1 MTRYLYTQ
9 EESIFA
15 KEEKVLIIKYIDVT
29 DLTESLINEL
39 TERDVIYGV
48 QDSESSLLPAA
59 SAADVLYE
67 EGEGSSSRG

>member
-1 MTRYLYTQ
+1 M
-9 EESIFA
+9 
-15 KEEKVLIIKYIDVT
+15 T